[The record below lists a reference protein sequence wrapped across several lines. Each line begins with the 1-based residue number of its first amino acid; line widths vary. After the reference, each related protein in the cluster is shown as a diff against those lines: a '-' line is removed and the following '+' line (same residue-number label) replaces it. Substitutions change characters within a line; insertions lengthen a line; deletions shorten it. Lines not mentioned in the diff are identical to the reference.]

1 MKIHRT
7 LEKPVWRSLAQRPGF
22 AHLSIPSIETTNG
35 FFEFIVAHGLASP
48 TAGDIG
54 NWLGDCPEPE
64 RTLRIDHLQEVFAVC
79 QPSFLEAI
87 REARR
92 FAPSKPPSNT
102 DFKAAHP
109 VSFEPRKNRSCVL
122 RPLYETQDWDPIAPP
137 TRRPPRKRSVSI
149 PPWDL
154 PSNYQTEL
162 RRAADGLP
170 GQDPGMQVPARSMVL
185 RMREKLCQYAW
196 SVAQHNLDAELSLPG
211 IDAYLADLKARL
223 LPRPEGLRWASMLA
237 TADALLLFAR
247 YAGAQPEITRHLGD
261 YRRDYEVRE
270 SGQRALKFFALA
282 RTGNSTDRILDMAEA
297 LLAAVDAE
305 ERPRKRHQMRNGAA
319 ILSIFANAPLRNAS
333 AQLAFGESLFWKHD
347 EWVIRSEIQ
356 KTHARRPEPFDF
368 PLHPEAGR
376 FVDALVLGDA
386 SPAMLPTLRE
396 KLIRDRRQLFVLPDG
411 HPAAATYI
419 PRVFRALT
427 GNSFT
432 TLRVM
437 LYSDAIA
444 HHGADGIE
452 LAKPAAHHSSTEIV
466 KSHYIA
472 EQVAEIHANNI
483 RNRRSRRLAKMH
495 SEKHRDLIVAL
506 AISSETKPR

>member
-1 MKIHRT
+1 MNIHRI
-7 LEKPVWRSLAQRPGF
+7 LEKPVWKNLAQRPGF
-22 AHLSIPSIETTNG
+22 AALSIPSIETTNG

-48 TAGDIG
+48 TAGDVR
-54 NWLGDCPEPE
+54 NWLGDCPQPE

-79 QPSFLEAI
+79 QPSFLGAI

-92 FAPSKPPSNT
+92 FAPPKSPRNPDS
-102 DFKAAHP
+102 KAARP
-109 VSFEPRKNRSCVL
+109 ASFDLQRNKSCVL
-122 RPLYETQDWDPIAPP
+122 RPVYETQDWDPIAPP
-137 TRRPPRKRSVSI
+137 TRRPPRKRAVSI
-149 PPWDL
+149 APWGL
-154 PSNYQTEL
+154 PLDYQSEL

-170 GQDPGMQVPARSMVL
+170 GQEPGMQVPARSMVL

-196 SVAQHNLDAELSLPG
+196 SVAQHNLDAELSLTG
-211 IDAYLADLKARL
+211 IDAYLADLKTRL
-223 LPRPEGLRWASMLA
+223 LERPHGLRWATMRA
-237 TADALLLFAR
+237 TADALLLFTR
-247 YAGAQPEITRHLGD
+247 YEGAQPEIIQHLAD

-270 SGQRALKFFALA
+270 SAQRALKFFALA

-297 LLAAVDAE
+297 LLAAVEAE
-305 ERPRKRHQMRNGAA
+305 VRPKKRHQMRNGAA
-319 ILSIFANAPLRNAS
+319 ILAIFGNAPLRNAS

-347 EWVIRSEIQ
+347 EWVIRTEIQ
-356 KTHARRPEPFDF
+356 KTQARRPELFDF

-376 FVDALVLGDA
+376 FVDAIVLGDA

-396 KLIRDRRQLFVLPDG
+396 RLIRDRRQLFLLPNG

-419 PRVFRALT
+419 PRVFQALT

-444 HHGADGIE
+444 HHGIEGIE
-452 LAKPAAHHSSTEIV
+452 LAKPAAHHASTDIV

-472 EQVAEIHANNI
+472 EEVAEIRANCI
-483 RNRRSRRLAKMH
+483 RNRRSRRLSEMQ
-495 SEKHRDLIVAL
+495 SEKHRDLMVGL
-506 AISSETKPR
+506 EKYSETKPR